1 MTAKALNR
9 IRKLDDAAEQAGGY
23 VMDPAQVKHDPQ
35 KEQDFMMLRRYCI
48 VNRRKMSE
56 LTADDFRYVTPPTEQ
71 DLAYTAYFR
80 EVCKRYNI
88 DFATADAD
96 EREFVMRM
104 ADKGFLPKRA

>member
-1 MTAKALNR
+1 MADNR
-9 IRKLDDAAEQAGGY
+9 FSRLD
-23 VMDPAQVKHDPQ
+23 
-35 KEQDFMMLRRYCI
+35 
-48 VNRRKMSE
+48 E
-56 LTADDFRYVTPPTEQ
+56 LGAPNNYVTSPTEQ

-104 ADKGFLPKRA
+104 ADKGFFPKRA

>member
-1 MTAKALNR
+1 MAHNR
-9 IRKLDDAAEQAGGY
+9 LSRLD
-23 VMDPAQVKHDPQ
+23 
-35 KEQDFMMLRRYCI
+35 
-48 VNRRKMSE
+48 E
-56 LTADDFRYVTPPTEQ
+56 LDTPNSYVTPPTEQ

-104 ADKGFLPKRA
+104 ADKGFFPKRA

>member
-1 MTAKALNR
+1 MAHNR
-9 IRKLDDAAEQAGGY
+9 LSRLD
-23 VMDPAQVKHDPQ
+23 
-35 KEQDFMMLRRYCI
+35 
-48 VNRRKMSE
+48 E
-56 LTADDFRYVTPPTEQ
+56 LGAPNSYPTEQ

-104 ADKGFLPKRA
+104 ADKGFFPKRA